1 MKTLIEA
8 VEAWIDERVFANSWT
23 ADHEPKF
30 EELKKRAHANETIA
44 VRDADRISKLER
56 AVSVLAMPSSE
67 ADAKFDEYERK
78 LSVLHE
84 RVGELDRRVQLY
96 LDSPSPESNGEEST
110 VTELSMRLDDIDSKL
125 DDLECSVE
133 EKVDSCDVDDRV
145 ESAIEDI
152 DFPDSYA
159 IEVMIDD
166 ALETK
171 VMDAVKAELDATD
184 FKVTVER

>member
-8 VEAWIDERVFANSWT
+8 VEKWIDDKITDN
-23 ADHEPKF
+23 
-30 EELKKRAHANETIA
+30 IA
-44 VRDADRISKLER
+44 VDRADRMSHSATVDVQDLNAKLNAMEEIHIRDANRIAELER
-56 AVSVLAMPSSE
+56 RVMSLDGDNTY
-67 ADAKFDEYERK
+67 DAERATTIESR
-78 LSVLHE
+78 LDDLEMGMEE
-84 RVGELDRRVQLY
+84 RTN
-96 LDSPSPESNGEEST
+96 SPSPESDSEEST
-110 VTELSMRLDDIDSKL
+110 VTELSMRLDDVDSRL

-166 ALETK
+166 AIETK
-171 VMDAVKAELDATD
+171 VMDAVIAEISATD
-184 FKVTVER
+184 FKITVER